1 MTLEQQTRKNIAYY
15 RNLKNLSQ
23 KDLADLLGV
32 TQSKIARM
40 ENLKGK
46 TPIFLDRLEELAK
59 ALGVKVNDLLQDPV
73 KSDKDIESD
82 NDIMQRILFELS
94 KYFDKFT
101 TEQISAERRATC
113 TFFIYKTIF
122 SIKKNS
128 GDDYKLTFAK
138 GIFASLIEQ
147 GMNEKVIK
155 IEDF

>member
-1 MTLEQQTRKNIAYY
+1 MTLEQQARKNIAYY

-40 ENLKGK
+40 ENLKG
-46 TPIFLDRLEELAK
+46 TAPIFLDRLEEIARVLE
-59 ALGVKVNDLLQDPV
+59 VKVNDLLQDPI
-73 KSDKDIESD
+73 KSDQDIESD
-82 NDIMQRILFELS
+82 NDIMQRILYELS
-94 KYFDKFT
+94 KYFDQFT

-138 GIFASLIEQ
+138 GIFTSLIEQ
-147 GMNEKVIK
+147 GMNEKIIK